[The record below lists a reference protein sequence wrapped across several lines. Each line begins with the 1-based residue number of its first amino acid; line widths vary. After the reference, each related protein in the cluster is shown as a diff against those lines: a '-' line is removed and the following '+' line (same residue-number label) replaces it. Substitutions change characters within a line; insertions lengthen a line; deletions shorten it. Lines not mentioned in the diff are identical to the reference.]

1 MKMIRIDSKG
11 YFAYI
16 CAKQIDMKRL
26 ILIIIAALGFA
37 IGSKAQSYNIDDRL
51 YVVNETFYMNGV
63 PLTEGE
69 LFHLLGDEVYNNEY
83 LPASKKLKTSNI
95 LGYIGG
101 TLVGTGVGCALGH
114 AISTLAYGGEFYAR
128 PYAVYGCITL
138 VGLIPSIL
146 HFNMSKKGVS
156 TYASIA
162 ESYNKSTGKVME
174 LTLSPASSGF
184 GIALNF

>member
-1 MKMIRIDSKG
+1 MIRIDSKG

-101 TLVGTGVGCALGH
+101 TLVGT
-114 AISTLAYGGEFYAR
+114 
-128 PYAVYGCITL
+128 
-138 VGLIPSIL
+138 
-146 HFNMSKKGVS
+146 
-156 TYASIA
+156 
-162 ESYNKSTGKVME
+162 
-174 LTLSPASSGF
+174 
-184 GIALNF
+184 